1 MPPSNGPAVVVGPP
15 VPGTDRVLT
24 PDALTL
30 LSRLHRRFDTR
41 RHDLLA
47 VRAARQGEANAT
59 GTIAVP
65 EAVRA
70 IAADPDWRVAPAP
83 ADLADRRCE
92 ITGPTDAK
100 MAINALRS
108 GAKVWLADLEDANT
122 PHWHNV
128 VGGQVVLQDAVRR
141 TLRHEVDDGTVY
153 TLPQE
158 DDLATIVTRPRGWHL
173 DERHLT
179 VDGAPVSGS
188 IVDAAL
194 YVLHNA
200 EELLA
205 RGSGPYLY
213 LAKLESAAEAAL
225 WRDVL
230 TAIEEHLGLPTGT
243 VRVTVLI
250 ETITAAFELEAILH
264 ELRPHV
270 TGLNAGRWDYL
281 FSIIKVFRSAGPDFV
296 LPDRS
301 DVPMTVPFMRA
312 YSELLVSACHRRGA
326 HAIGGMSAFIPSRRD
341 PEVTARALAKVRADK
356 EREADDG
363 FDGSWVAHPDLV
375 PLCTEV
381 FSDRLGDRPN
391 QLDRPHG
398 EVSTD
403 PDALL
408 DLRSTGGA
416 ITRAGVRTNV
426 AVGVE
431 YLAAWLGGRGAV
443 AIDNLME
450 DAATA
455 EISRAQLWQWREAGA
470 TCDDGTPIDDAL
482 VGGMLTEEMSRLVD
496 LSPDEETAARVRT
509 AAELFTRVALG
520 SDFVDFLT
528 LPAYDLLAPPEARD
542 AVDRDASTR

>member
-1 MPPSNGPAVVVGPP
+1 VAPEDAPVEVVGAT
-15 VPGTDRVLT
+15 VPGSERVLT
-24 PDALTL
+24 GEALAL
-30 LSRLHRRFDTR
+30 LADLHRRFDGR
-41 RHDLLA
+41 RRALLA
-47 VRAARQGEANAT
+47 GRRSRHAAVARAGRLEVPD
-59 GTIAVP
+59 AV
-65 EAVRA
+65 AA
-70 IAADPDWRVAPAP
+70 CAADPGWRVEPAP

-92 ITGPTDAK
+92 ITGPTEPK

-108 GAKVWLADLEDANT
+108 GARVWLADLEDANT
-122 PHWHNV
+122 PHWDNV

-141 TLRHEVDDGTVY
+141 TLRHEAPDGAVY
-153 TLPQE
+153 DLPAE
-158 DDLATIVTRPRGWHL
+158 GDLAVIVTRPRGWHL

-179 VDGAPVSGS
+179 VDGEPLSGS

-200 EELLA
+200 RELLA

-230 TAIEEHLGLPTGT
+230 TAIEEHLDLPVGT

-250 ETITAAFELEAILH
+250 ETITAAVDLEAILH

-281 FSIIKVFRSAGPDFV
+281 FSLIKVLRSAGDRFV

-301 DVPMTVPFMRA
+301 DVTMTVPFMRA
-312 YSELLVSACHRRGA
+312 YTEQLVAACHRRGA

-341 PEVTARALAKVRADK
+341 PEVTEQALAKVRADK

-391 QLDRPHG
+391 QLERTRD
-398 EVSTD
+398 EVVAD

-408 DLRSTGGA
+408 ELRSAGGT
-416 ITRAGVRTNV
+416 ITRDGVRTNV

-443 AIDNLME
+443 AIANLME

-455 EISRAQLWQWREAGA
+455 EISRAQLWHWREARA
-470 TCDDGTPIDDAL
+470 TCEDGTPIDDEF
-482 VGGMLTEEMSRLVD
+482 VRGMLREEVDRLID
-496 LSPDEETAARVRT
+496 LSPDEATAARVST
-509 AAELFTRVALG
+509 AAELFAQVALG
-520 SDFVDFLT
+520 PDFVDFLT
-528 LPAYDLLAPPEARD
+528 WPAYDLIAPPHGGEIRA
-542 AVDRDASTR
+542 